1 MGCPMFRAIV
11 LCTALVGCAAV
22 LRAQA
27 VRVGGS
33 IGSSADIYR
42 AYGNPARLPSE
53 TYRTVARV
61 NVVLFDQIDLPFELY
76 LNSGQI
82 GYQQPFNQFG
92 VTPRI
97 GQWLQLFGGWYSTRV
112 SDYTFGDLRILGG
125 GVELSPGNFRF
136 AFHYGY
142 TRQAR
147 NPDSALAFWGEYRR
161 RIVLGKLGYESADGS
176 FVTLQAMASQD
187 EAGTIRR
194 ESLTAAPQANAV
206 VSLAVG
212 SSMLGGAVRL
222 RGEAA
227 AGLFTN
233 NTGAGTDSA
242 LAANIP
248 SLLQQIVPTNATS
261 NLDGAAR
268 LNLTIAP
275 STTWGLMLDGQW
287 IGPGFV
293 TLGYAQLLNDV
304 LDLTASPYVRILE
317 GKLSFRAT
325 VGRRTN
331 NLRQTRIATIERWTV
346 NAGANW
352 RLSDAISIDVQLGQ
366 YTMQSNHANDTLR
379 ADNVT
384 QTVTLTPT
392 WQWSSGSTSHFIS
405 ATLTYQRTR
414 DNNIISGRYG
424 NNSMLS
430 ATLAH
435 TVQLPSKLGLS
446 SSLSYNRTETALQN
460 ISFATLNESV
470 TYPFAERFTLR
481 GTAGLNMTSTTS
493 STFQLLL
500 RAALSYSLEQWGTLT
515 LQVMNNTFDLTAQ
528 QGNRYSELFGS
539 LQYAVSF

>member
-1 MGCPMFRAIV
+1 
-11 LCTALVGCAAV
+11 L
-22 LRAQA
+22 
-27 VRVGGS
+27 
-33 IGSSADIYR
+33 
-42 AYGNPARLPSE
+42 
-53 TYRTVARV
+53 
-61 NVVLFDQIDLPFELY
+61 NVVLFDQIDLPFEIY
-76 LNSGQI
+76 LNSGQL

-92 VTPRI
+92 VTPRF
-97 GQWLQLFGGWYSTRV
+97 GQWLQLFAGWYSTRV

-125 GVELSPGNFRF
+125 GIELSPGNLRL
-136 AFHYGY
+136 ALHYGY

-147 NPDSALAFWGEYRR
+147 NPDSAVAFLGEYRR

-176 FVTLQAMASQD
+176 FVTVQAMTSQD
-187 EAGTIRR
+187 EPGTIRR
-194 ESLTAAPQANAV
+194 DSLTPTPQANAV
-206 VSLAVG
+206 ISIAAG
-212 SSMLGGAVRL
+212 SSMFSGAVRW
-222 RGEAA
+222 RGEVA

-242 LAANIP
+242 LTADIP
-248 SLLQQIVPTNATS
+248 SLMQQIVPTNATS

-304 LDLTASPYVRILE
+304 LDLTASPYLRIID

-346 NAGANW
+346 NTGVYW
-352 RLSDAISIDVQLGQ
+352 QLSEAVSVDVQLGQ
-366 YTMQSNHANDTLR
+366 YTMRSNHANDTLR
-379 ADNVT
+379 ADNVM
-384 QTVTLTPT
+384 QTATLTPS
-392 WQWSSGSTSHFIS
+392 WQWSSDGTSHFVS
-405 ATLTYQRTR
+405 ASLTYQRTQ
-414 DNNIISGRYG
+414 DNNIVSGRYG

-430 ATLAH
+430 ATITH
-435 TVQLPSKLGLS
+435 SMQLPSKRGLS
-446 SSLSYNRTETALQN
+446 TSLSYNRTETALQN
-460 ISFATLNESV
+460 ISFATLSESV
-470 TYPFAERFTLR
+470 TYPFAERFTFR
-481 GTAGLNMTSTTS
+481 GTAGLNMTSTTR

-500 RAALSYSLEQWGTLT
+500 RAALSYSLEQWGSLT
-515 LQVMNNTFDLTAQ
+515 FQLMNNIFDLTAQ